1 MIALSSCLILT
12 NLLRVILIKSKNHL
26 DVKEIQND
34 SKALHAFIFLFN
46 TKVDISKHVWNWY
59 SMTEEKNT
67 MEFRLQHFSKYLPLC
82 SLSFEFIHSFS
93 FGLVPYL
100 PGVATVEWSANF
112 PAFVLRR
119 CFHWETPTHSFT
131 NGRTQILNSRDVVKW
146 MFPTKS
152 GVFL

>member
-100 PGVATVEWSANF
+100 PGVATVEWSANYSNKH
-112 PAFVLRR
+112 PSRHNLVLRN
-119 CFHWETPTHSFT
+119 TPPHTHT
-131 NGRTQILNSRDVVKW
+131 HTHTHTVNLVNQIHL
-146 MFPTKS
+146 
-152 GVFL
+152 